1 MDIRISRSET
11 DNTSSQYI
19 LILSVLV
26 IIMLTGRAIV
36 VDGTEKG
43 VLRMIA
49 YNLTLTSIGI
59 MMGVTISKL
68 KSNGQEEFYPTSLHK
83 QSQSSKSVNLVE
95 KTTRFNVS
103 EQFIID
109 FLNENGGQCMQN
121 DLVKSSEMT
130 NSKISRILS
139 KMEARGIVSRAR
151 DGMGKRVYL
160 E

>member
-11 DNTSSQYI
+11 DNTSAQYI

-83 QSQSSKSVNLVE
+83 QSSKSVNLVE

-109 FLNENGGQCMQN
+109 F
-121 DLVKSSEMT
+121 
-130 NSKISRILS
+130 RINVI
-139 KMEARGIVSRAR
+139 GI
-151 DGMGKRVYL
+151 
-160 E
+160 

>member
-11 DNTSSQYI
+11 DNTSAQYI

-83 QSQSSKSVNLVE
+83 QSPNQS
-95 KTTRFNVS
+95 
-103 EQFIID
+103 IW
-109 FLNENGGQCMQN
+109 
-121 DLVKSSEMT
+121 
-130 NSKISRILS
+130 
-139 KMEARGIVSRAR
+139 
-151 DGMGKRVYL
+151 
-160 E
+160 

>member
-1 MDIRISRSET
+1 MDIRVSRSET
-11 DNTSSQYI
+11 DNTSAQYI

-68 KSNGQEEFYPTSLHK
+68 KSNGLEEFYPTSLHK
-83 QSQSSKSVNLVE
+83 QSSKSVNLVE
-95 KTTRFNVS
+95 NTTRFNVS

>member
-11 DNTSSQYI
+11 DNTSAQYI

-83 QSQSSKSVNLVE
+83 QSSESVNLVE

>member
-11 DNTSSQYI
+11 DNTSAQYI

-68 KSNGQEEFYPTSLHK
+68 KSNGQEEFYPTSLHI
-83 QSQSSKSVNLVE
+83 QSSKSVNLVK

-109 FLNENGGQCMQN
+109 FLNVNGGQCMQN

>member
-1 MDIRISRSET
+1 MYIRISRSET
-11 DNTSSQYI
+11 DNTSAQYI

-49 YNLTLTSIGI
+49 YNLTLTCIGI

-83 QSQSSKSVNLVE
+83 QSSKSVNLGE

-109 FLNENGGQCMQN
+109 FLNKNGGQCMQN

>member
-11 DNTSSQYI
+11 DNTSAQYI

-83 QSQSSKSVNLVE
+83 QSSKSVNLAE

>member
-11 DNTSSQYI
+11 DNTSAQYI

-26 IIMLTGRAIV
+26 IIMLTGRAIA

-83 QSQSSKSVNLVE
+83 QSSESVNLVE

>member
-1 MDIRISRSET
+1 MDIRISGSEK
-11 DNTSSQYI
+11 DNTSAQYI

-49 YNLTLTSIGI
+49 YNLTLTCIGI

-83 QSQSSKSVNLVE
+83 QSSKSVNLVE
-95 KTTRFNVS
+95 NTTRFNVS

-109 FLNENGGQCMQN
+109 FLNKNGGQCMQN

>member
-1 MDIRISRSET
+1 MGIRVNRSET
-11 DNTSSQYI
+11 DNTSAQYI

-68 KSNGQEEFYPTSLHK
+68 KSKGQEEFYPTSLDK
-83 QSQSSKSVNLVE
+83 QSSKSVNLVE

-121 DLVKSSEMT
+121 DLVKNSEMT

>member
-11 DNTSSQYI
+11 DNTSAQYI

-36 VDGTEKG
+36 VHGTEKG

-49 YNLTLTSIGI
+49 CNLTLTSIGI

-68 KSNGQEEFYPTSLHK
+68 KSNGQEEFCPTSLHK
-83 QSQSSKSVNLVE
+83 QSSKSVNLVE

-109 FLNENGGQCMQN
+109 FLNENGG
-121 DLVKSSEMT
+121 
-130 NSKISRILS
+130 
-139 KMEARGIVSRAR
+139 
-151 DGMGKRVYL
+151 
-160 E
+160 

>member
-1 MDIRISRSET
+1 MDIRISGSEK
-11 DNTSSQYI
+11 DNTSAQYI

-49 YNLTLTSIGI
+49 YNLTLTCIGI

-83 QSQSSKSVNLVE
+83 QSSKSVNLVE

-109 FLNENGGQCMQN
+109 FLNENGGHCMQN

>member
-11 DNTSSQYI
+11 DNTSAQYI
-19 LILSVLV
+19 LMLSVLV

-49 YNLTLTSIGI
+49 YNLTLTCIGI

-68 KSNGQEEFYPTSLHK
+68 KSNGQEEFYPTSLHN
-83 QSQSSKSVNLVE
+83 QSSKSVNLVE

>member
-49 YNLTLTSIGI
+49 YNLTLTCIGI
-59 MMGVTISKL
+59 MMGVTISNL

-83 QSQSSKSVNLVE
+83 QSSKSVNLGE
-95 KTTRFNVS
+95 KTTRFNAS

-109 FLNENGGQCMQN
+109 FLDKNGGQCMQN

>member
-1 MDIRISRSET
+1 M
-11 DNTSSQYI
+11 
-19 LILSVLV
+19 LSVLV

-49 YNLTLTSIGI
+49 YNLTLTCIGI

-68 KSNGQEEFYPTSLHK
+68 KSNGQEEFYPTSLHN
-83 QSQSSKSVNLVE
+83 QSSKSVNLVE

>member
-1 MDIRISRSET
+1 MDIRVSRSET
-11 DNTSSQYI
+11 DNTSAQYI

-68 KSNGQEEFYPTSLHK
+68 KSKGQEEFYPTSLDK
-83 QSQSSKSVNLVE
+83 QSSKSVNLVE

-121 DLVKSSEMT
+121 DLVKNSEMT

>member
-11 DNTSSQYI
+11 DNTSAQYI

-49 YNLTLTSIGI
+49 YNLTLTCIGI

-83 QSQSSKSVNLVE
+83 QSSKSVNLGE

>member
-49 YNLTLTSIGI
+49 YNLTLTCIGI
-59 MMGVTISKL
+59 MMGVTISNL

-83 QSQSSKSVNLVE
+83 QSSKSVNLGE

-109 FLNENGGQCMQN
+109 FLNKNGGQCMQN

>member
-1 MDIRISRSET
+1 MDIRVSRSET
-11 DNTSSQYI
+11 DNTSAQYI
-19 LILSVLV
+19 LILSVLA

-68 KSNGQEEFYPTSLHK
+68 KSNGLEEFYPTSLHN
-83 QSQSSKSVNLVE
+83 QSSKSVNLVE
-95 KTTRFNVS
+95 NTTRFNVS

>member
-1 MDIRISRSET
+1 MDIRVSRSET
-11 DNTSSQYI
+11 DNTSAQYI

-83 QSQSSKSVNLVE
+83 QSSKSVNLVE
-95 KTTRFNVS
+95 NTTRFNVS

>member
-11 DNTSSQYI
+11 DNTSAQYI

-49 YNLTLTSIGI
+49 YNLTLTCIGI

-83 QSQSSKSVNLVE
+83 QSSKSVNLGE

-109 FLNENGGQCMQN
+109 FLNKNGGQCMQN
-121 DLVKSSEMT
+121 DLVKRSEMT

>member
-11 DNTSSQYI
+11 DNTSAQYI

-49 YNLTLTSIGI
+49 YNLTLTCIGI

-83 QSQSSKSVNLVE
+83 QSSKSVNLGE

-109 FLNENGGQCMQN
+109 FLNKNGGQCMQN

>member
-11 DNTSSQYI
+11 DNTSAQYI

-83 QSQSSKSVNLVE
+83 QSSKSVNLGE

>member
-1 MDIRISRSET
+1 MDIRLSRSET
-11 DNTSSQYI
+11 DNTSAHYI

-49 YNLTLTSIGI
+49 YNLTLTCIGI

-83 QSQSSKSVNLVE
+83 QSSKSVNLVE
-95 KTTRFNVS
+95 NTTRFNVS

-109 FLNENGGQCMQN
+109 FLNKNGGQCMQN